1 MKLRAASGAFSLIEL
16 LVVLAVTGILAGLLV
31 PALFRTRESA
41 RQAVCINNLRQLG
54 LAAQL
59 YWDDH
64 QGRTFRYRTA
74 SDANGD
80 TYWFGWIER
89 GSEGQRKFDR
99 TPGAL
104 SSYLGGRGVEL
115 CPALDYNMAE
125 FKLKATGAAYGY
137 GYNIHLSTP
146 PTQPAFKI
154 SDARSASLLVFLA
167 DAGQINTFQPPASPD
182 HPMLEEFYYVSTNEP
197 TTHFRHS
204 GKADAVFGDAHVQ
217 ALQPA
222 TGTLDKRLPKLIIGR
237 LPDENL
243 AP

>member
-1 MKLRAASGAFSLIEL
+1 MRARDASAAFSLIEL
-16 LVVLAVTGILAGLLV
+16 LVIVAVIGILAGLLL
-31 PALFRTRESA
+31 PALSRTKESA
-41 RQAVCINNLRQLG
+41 RQAICVNNLRQLG

-64 QGRTFRYRTA
+64 QGRTFRYRTG

-89 GSEGQRKFDR
+89 GPEGQRKFDR

-104 SSYLGGRGVEL
+104 WPYLGGRGVEL
-115 CPALDYNMAE
+115 CPALDYKMAE
-125 FKLKATGAAYGY
+125 FKLKAVGAAYGY

-146 PTQPAFKI
+146 STQPAFKI
-154 SDARSASLLVFLA
+154 SDAHTPALLAFLA
-167 DAGQINTFQPPASPD
+167 DAGQVNTFQPPASPD
-182 HPMLEEFYYVSTNEP
+182 HPMLEEFYYISTNEP

-204 GKADAVFGDAHVQ
+204 GKADAVFADAHIQ
-217 ALQPA
+217 PLPPAPA
-222 TGTLDKRLPKLIIGR
+222 TLDSRLPKLIIGQ
-237 LPDENL
+237 LPYENL